1 MEIVEEEIVIL
12 EIIMREMVEVISM
25 EMATNTQ

>member
-1 MEIVEEEIVIL
+1 MEIVEEKIVIL
-12 EIIMREMVEVISM
+12 EIIMREMVEIISM